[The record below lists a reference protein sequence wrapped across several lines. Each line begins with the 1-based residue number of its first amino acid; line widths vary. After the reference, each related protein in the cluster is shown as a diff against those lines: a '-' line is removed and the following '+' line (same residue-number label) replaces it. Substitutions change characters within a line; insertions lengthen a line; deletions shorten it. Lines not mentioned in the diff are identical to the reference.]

1 MSSAGA
7 TLRDV
12 TRQAVRD
19 QVVQEAWLLFAEH
32 GFGGTTIDQIAEA
45 SGMSRRTFFR
55 YFAGKEELIVEKMVE
70 AGERVA
76 DALAKRPPEEGPW
89 VAVRKAFD
97 AVIASVRSHP
107 DHSRN
112 LRTMIRNEPIVR
124 GSLEEW
130 RRRWIE
136 LLAPLIAERL
146 GAGPH
151 DVRPGAIAAS
161 ALACLDAAEAAW
173 AERPDEDLDALLD
186 AAMGALAPV

>member
-1 MSSAGA
+1 MSSA

-19 QVVQEAWLLFAEH
+19 QVVTQAWLLFAEH
-32 GFGGTTIDQIAEA
+32 GFGGTTIDQIAAE

-55 YFAGKEELIVEKMVE
+55 YFSGKEELIVEKMVE

-76 DALAKRPPEEGPW
+76 EAFAQRPAEETVW
-89 VAVRKAFD
+89 VALRQAFD
-97 AVIASVRSHP
+97 AVIASVKEHP

-130 RRRWIE
+130 RRRWVD
-136 LLAPLIAERL
+136 LLSPLIAERL
-146 GAGPH
+146 DADPH

-161 ALACLDAAEAAW
+161 ALACLDAAEAEW
-173 AERPDEDLDALLD
+173 AERSDQDLGGLLD